1 MSRVREVDDD
11 RPIGASRVSR
21 RHFLRLGAGAGVM
34 QLAASAGIVSL
45 ATREAL
51 AADDV
56 DLALAEVARA
66 RASLKTLTGPFT
78 QERTIGLMATKIRST
93 GTLTLVRPERLR
105 WELAAPDSV
114 VYWVGPEGV
123 AYQSAHGRGR
133 MPVTQGK
140 LAIALEDIRTLLGG
154 DLARLKDRYDLRVV
168 SRTDEGISFE
178 ATPRATPATPATAA
192 PAAAKLD
199 KILFSLDR
207 DRVRPTRATLVEGPR
222 DRTEIVFGAL
232 ERDAVVDPARVRA
245 PF

>member
-1 MSRVREVDDD
+1 MTVWSRRRFLVG
-11 RPIGASRVSR
+11 IGA
-21 RHFLRLGAGAGVM
+21 A
-34 QLAASAGIVSL
+34 SL
-45 ATREAL
+45 AVHHANVAL

-56 DLALAEVARA
+56 DAALAEVARA
-66 RASLKTLTGPFT
+66 RASLKTLVGPFT
-78 QERTIGLMATKIRST
+78 QERTIGLMSAKVKST

-140 LAIALEDIRTLLGG
+140 LAVALEDIRTLLGG
-154 DLARLKDRYDLRVV
+154 DLAQLKQRYELRVV
-168 SRTDEGISFE
+168 SRNDEGISFE
-178 ATPRATPATPATAA
+178 ATPRTTAA
-192 PAAAKLD
+192 PAGTAQSGKLD

-207 DRVRPTRATLVEGPR
+207 ERVRPTRATLVEGPR
-222 DRTEIVFGAL
+222 DRTEITFGTL
-232 ERDAVVDPARVRA
+232 ERDVAVDAAKVRA